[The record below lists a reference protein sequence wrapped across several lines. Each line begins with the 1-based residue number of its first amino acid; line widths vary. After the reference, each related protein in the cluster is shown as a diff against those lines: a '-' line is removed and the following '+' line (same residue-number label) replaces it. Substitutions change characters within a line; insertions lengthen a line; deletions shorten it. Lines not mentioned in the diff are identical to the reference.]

1 MFACGTISCIWSPTN
16 FIYIQSGSEGQT
28 TNEMRMENQTVFREG
43 DDYGITWT
51 RGTKT
56 DRASSSTVWHDAMT
70 DPMDTSKPFL
80 AAYDFALRQTSWILN
95 MGIPYIR
102 PGSSKWVNNSFT
114 ARLSDREALATY
126 SGNLEVDRSG
136 FPQALYV
143 RRTLS
148 TTKVTNRVEYL
159 SRIATALG
167 EIPNHFIV
175 WQLRDGSEEL
185 LFEARIRDIH
195 VAPTEE
201 LRVQIEKSRCFA
213 KSATRQF
220 KFHKGNLYS
229 KTADGIWLQV
239 VDTSPPASIR
249 LPPQKARL
257 SFIGFSLGIGAGF
270 LFFWR
275 RQGKSVETKNNKKRH
290 STT

>member
-1 MFACGTISCIWSPTN
+1 
-16 FIYIQSGSEGQT
+16 
-28 TNEMRMENQTVFREG
+28 
-43 DDYGITWT
+43 
-51 RGTKT
+51 
-56 DRASSSTVWHDAMT
+56 
-70 DPMDTSKPFL
+70 
-80 AAYDFALRQTSWILN
+80 

-114 ARLSDREALATY
+114 ARLSDPEALATY

-201 LRVQIEKSRCFA
+201 LRVQIE
-213 KSATRQF
+213 
-220 KFHKGNLYS
+220 
-229 KTADGIWLQV
+229 
-239 VDTSPPASIR
+239 
-249 LPPQKARL
+249 
-257 SFIGFSLGIGAGF
+257 
-270 LFFWR
+270 
-275 RQGKSVETKNNKKRH
+275 
-290 STT
+290 